1 MKNEGLIDQSA
12 LKKAIQILKDPNE
25 LFEVRII
32 SNGKKQPI
40 SGYFTDADTLIKAFN
55 TVDLRNK
62 NVYITLN
69 RLNSALYGRE
79 QHDRFIQG
87 ATATSDNDVTHYKW
101 FFIDLDPERI
111 SGISS
116 TNSELAEAEKLMNA
130 VADYLSN
137 FGFQKPVKAMSG
149 NGYHLLYKVD
159 FPNTEENEQTVV
171 KCLQVLANYF
181 DNSIVKIDTVNSNP
195 SRICKLHGTLAQK
208 GANTAERPF
217 RLSRIISTDTEYP
230 VTELSVLQ
238 TLAAEIP
245 DISPAPQKMLYSTA
259 APEFD
264 LDEFMSKH
272 GLTYSGTTTG
282 IGNSTIYLL
291 DECPFDPSH
300 KNGDAKIFKYGN
312 GAIAFKCH
320 HRHCQGYKWQDVR
333 KLFEPDAYD
342 RQPFEDDYDRIAN
355 GYAKHKA
362 LKKDNADH
370 VVQTVK
376 NKQVTEEITE
386 EDLDMPTL
394 ADFEEKEQ
402 EWLVHGYIPKGCVTL
417 LCSDGGVGKTSIW
430 CDTVAKLTSGK
441 MTVFDKALGIPWTS
455 QEHLDVMYFSKE
467 DATEEVLKK
476 RLRAAGADQK
486 HVRLF
491 ALGDPRL
498 EKIWY
503 GSAMLKKL
511 IKKYRPAFVV
521 FDALQSFLPEGV
533 DMAKRKDMR
542 DALAPLNQLG
552 AEFGTAFMLIM
563 HTNKSSNSG
572 RQRMADSSDIW
583 DLGRSALMAGH
594 TKDKDI
600 MYLSHEKCNYG
611 RLQKTILFSILDQNV
626 VEFKGTTWRRDRDYM
641 AESQMVFNSPRKD
654 EAKSFII
661 DQLHDGNRH
670 EIRAIEEAGK
680 AAGIAKSTLEDAR
693 AELIKDKK
701 IKREKFGFGPTTKW
715 YLLLYPETYPE

>member
-1 MKNEGLIDQSA
+1 MNGDCINPSEIR
-12 LKKAIQILKDPNE
+12 KAIQLLKDPGE
-25 LFEVRII
+25 LFEIRIV
-32 SNGKKQPI
+32 SGNKKQLL
-40 SGYFTDADTLIKAFN
+40 SGYFTD
-55 TVDLRNK
+55 VDVLLKQLGSQGLRDK
-62 NVYITLN
+62 NVYISLN
-69 RLNSALYGRE
+69 RIDRALYSRT
-79 QHDRFIQG
+79 QHDRFVLG
-87 ATATSDNDVTHYKW
+87 PTTTSDHNVTDYEW
-101 FFIDLDPERI
+101 FFVDLDPIRI
-111 SGISS
+111 ADVSS
-116 TNSELAEAEKLMNA
+116 TDDELAQAEKSMYA
-130 VADYLSN
+130 VADYLADI
-137 FGFQKPVKAMSG
+137 GFKKPVMALSG
-149 NGYHLLYKVD
+149 NGYHLLYKVN
-159 FPNTEENEQTVV
+159 FPNIQENENIVI
-171 KCLQVLANYF
+171 KCMQVLADMF
-181 DNSIVKIDTVNSNP
+181 GNSAVKIDTVNSNP
-195 SRICKLHGTLAQK
+195 SRVCKLHGTLAQK
-208 GANTAERPF
+208 GANTTSRPHRF
-217 RLSRIISTDTEYP
+217 SRIISTDTEYE
-230 VTELSVLQ
+230 VTDLDVLKK
-238 TLAAEIP
+238 LAAELP
-245 DISPAPQKMLYSTA
+245 DPEPPQKIQYQSTRK
-259 APEFD
+259 EFD
-264 LDEFMSKH
+264 LLEFMSQH
-272 GLTYSGTTTG
+272 GLTYSSTTTG
-282 IGNSTIYLL
+282 AGNSTIYAL
-291 DECPFDPSH
+291 DECPFDSSH
-300 KNGDAKIFKYGN
+300 KNGDAKIFHYGN

-320 HRHCQGYKWQDVR
+320 HNHCRDYKWQDVR

-342 RQPFEDDYDRIAN
+342 RQPAEDDYDRIAD

-376 NKQVTEEITE
+376 NRQVTEEITE
-386 EDLDMPTL
+386 ADLDMPTL

-402 EWLVHGYIPKGCVTL
+402 EWLIPGYVPKGCVTL

-441 MTVFDKALGIPWTS
+441 MTVFDKALNLPWTS

-503 GSAMLKKL
+503 GSAMLRKL
-511 IKKYRPAFVV
+511 VKKYRPAFVV

-594 TKDKDI
+594 TRDKDI

-626 VEFKGTTWRRDRDYM
+626 VEFRGTTWRRDRDYM
-641 AESQMVFNSPRKD
+641 AESQIVFSSPRKD
-654 EAKSFII
+654 EAKEFIL
-661 DQLHDGNRH
+661 DQLQDGNRH
-670 EIRAIEEAGK
+670 EIRAIEEAAK

-693 AELIKDKK
+693 AELVKDKK
-701 IKREKFGFGPTTKW
+701 IKREKAGFATTTKW
-715 YLLLYPETYPE
+715 YLLLYPKSDPE

>member
-1 MKNEGLIDQSA
+1 MNAGYIDESE
-12 LKKAIQILKDPNE
+12 LCKAIHILKEPGE
-25 LFEVRII
+25 LFEIRII

-40 SGYFTDADTLIKAFN
+40 SGYFTDTDMLIQAFK
-55 TVDLRNK
+55 TIDLRGK

-69 RLNSALYGRE
+69 SLNEALYSRE
-79 QHDRFIQG
+79 QHDRFVLG
-87 ATATSDNDVTHYKW
+87 ATATNDNDVTRYRW
-101 FFIDLDPERI
+101 LFIDLDPERI
-111 SGISS
+111 TGVSS
-116 TNSELAEAEKLMNA
+116 TNAELEEAKRVMKS
-130 VADYLSN
+130 VADYLSGM
-137 FGFQKPVKAMSG
+137 GFEEPVKALSG

-159 FPNTEENEQTVV
+159 FPNTDANKQIVV
-171 KCLQVLANYF
+171 KCLQVLADIF
-181 DNSIVKIDTVNSNP
+181 DNARVKIDTVNSNP

-208 GANTAERPF
+208 GASTASRPH
-217 RLSRIISTDTEYP
+217 RLSRI
-230 VTELSVLQ
+230 LSVEKDYKVTSLG
-238 TLAAEIP
+238 TLKKLASELP
-245 DISPAPQKMLYSTA
+245 DPEPEPQRYEQQQK
-259 APEFD
+259 PDFD
-264 LDEFMSKH
+264 LIGFMAKY
-272 GLTYSGTTTG
+272 GLTYSSTTTG
-282 IGNSTIYLL
+282 TGDSTIYLL
-291 DECPFDPSH
+291 DECPFDHSH
-300 KNGDAKIFKYGN
+300 TNGDAKIFHYGN

-320 HRHCQGYKWQDVR
+320 HKHCQGYKWQDVR
-333 KLFEPDAYD
+333 KLFEPEAYD
-342 RQPFEDDYDRIAN
+342 RQPSEDAYERIAN
-355 GYAKHKA
+355 GYARHKA
-362 LKKDNADH
+362 LKKDAADH
-370 VVQTVK
+370 VVQVVK
-376 NKQVTEEITE
+376 NRQVTEEISD

-402 EWLVHGYIPKGCVTL
+402 EWLIHGYIPKGCVTL

-430 CDTVAKLTSGK
+430 CDTVAKLTSGR
-441 MTVFDKALGIPWTS
+441 MTVFDKALGIPWTT
-455 QEHLDVMYFSKE
+455 QDHLDVMYFSKE

-476 RLRAAGADQK
+476 RLRAAGADQR

-511 IKKYRPAFVV
+511 IKKYHPAFVV

-552 AEFGTAFMLIM
+552 AEFGTAFLLIM
-563 HTNKSSNSG
+563 HTNKSSSSG

-611 RLQKTILFSILDQNV
+611 RLQKTILFSILDDNV
-626 VEFKGTTWRRDRDYM
+626 VDFKGTTWRRDRDYM
-641 AESQMVFNSPRKD
+641 ADSQMVFSSPKKD
-654 EAKSFII
+654 EAKEFIL
-661 DQLHDGNRH
+661 DQLHDGARH
-670 EIRAIEEAGK
+670 EIRAIEEAAK

-701 IKREKFGFGPTTKW
+701 IKRERAGFATTTKW
-715 YLLLYPETYPE
+715 YLLLYPGTYPE

>member
-1 MKNEGLIDQSA
+1 MNGDCINPSEIR
-12 LKKAIQILKDPNE
+12 KAIQLLKDPGE
-25 LFEVRII
+25 LFEIRIVGG
-32 SNGKKQPI
+32 NKKQLL
-40 SGYFTDADTLIKAFN
+40 SGYFTD
-55 TVDLRNK
+55 VDVLLKQLSSQGLRDK
-62 NVYITLN
+62 NVYISLN
-69 RLNSALYGRE
+69 RIDRALYSRT
-79 QHDRFIQG
+79 QHDRFVLG
-87 ATATSDNDVTHYKW
+87 PTTTSDHNVTDYEW
-101 FFIDLDPERI
+101 FFVDLDPIRI
-111 SGISS
+111 ADVSS
-116 TNSELAEAEKLMNA
+116 TDDELAQAEKSMYA
-130 VADYLSN
+130 VADYLAGI
-137 FGFQKPVKAMSG
+137 GFKKPVMALSG
-149 NGYHLLYKVD
+149 NGYHLLYKVN
-159 FPNTEENEQTVV
+159 FPNIQENENIVI
-171 KCLQVLANYF
+171 KCMQVLADMFGN
-181 DNSIVKIDTVNSNP
+181 NAVKIDTVNSNP
-195 SRICKLHGTLAQK
+195 SRVCKLHGTLAQK
-208 GANTAERPF
+208 GANTTSRPHRF
-217 RLSRIISTDTEYP
+217 SRIISTDTKYEF
-230 VTELSVLQ
+230 TDLDVLKK
-238 TLAAEIP
+238 LAAELP
-245 DISPAPQKMLYSTA
+245 DPEPPQKIQYQSTRK
-259 APEFD
+259 EFD
-264 LDEFMSKH
+264 LLEFMSQH
-272 GLTYSGTTTG
+272 GLTYSSTTTG
-282 IGNSTIYLL
+282 AGNSTIYAL
-291 DECPFDPSH
+291 DECPFDSSH
-300 KNGDAKIFKYGN
+300 KNGDAKIFHYGN

-320 HRHCQGYKWQDVR
+320 HNHCRDYKWQDVR

-342 RQPFEDDYDRIAN
+342 RQPIEDDYDRIAD

-376 NKQVTEEITE
+376 NRQVTEEITE
-386 EDLDMPTL
+386 ADLDMPTL

-402 EWLVHGYIPKGCVTL
+402 EWLIPGYVPKGCVTL

-441 MTVFDKALGIPWTS
+441 MTVFDKALNLPWSS

-503 GSAMLKKL
+503 GSAMLRKL
-511 IKKYRPAFVV
+511 VKKYRPAFVV

-594 TKDKDI
+594 TRDKDI

-626 VEFKGTTWRRDRDYM
+626 VEFRGTTWRRDRDYM
-641 AESQMVFNSPRKD
+641 AESQIVFSSPRKD
-654 EAKSFII
+654 EAKEFIL
-661 DQLHDGNRH
+661 DQLQDGNRH
-670 EIRAIEEAGK
+670 EIRAIEEAAK

-693 AELIKDKK
+693 AELVKDKK
-701 IKREKFGFGPTTKW
+701 IKREKAGFATTTKW
-715 YLLLYPETYPE
+715 YLLLYPKSDPE